1 MKSNSQNYYTQDARY
16 SPKSHRSVAG
26 AKAILE
32 ENQQTIY
39 HLSTGKYPNLSKAL
53 KLVKSD
59 LLRILSFCKKHDP
72 IIYKQRYTWFLDTNK
87 LTYTVRKK
95 TTRSTSNAHFNY
107 LCAIGALT
115 KIHQYND
122 DITGINAT
130 HKLNSPDKDTI
141 NTFSIPRYTEQRL
154 ERMEQRAKR
163 LYSLKITPSNISHDK
178 LLASGCRSI
187 AKSVYYTNSNK
198 ALDRKKEQW
207 EKLQTAINTAI
218 TSKGYTTKAETAK
231 ALKISRIKLD
241 KLITTFRLEWDR
253 AYIYKAPN
261 AQERNTY
268 ALENKSWIIT
278 RRDADEKGD

>member
-1 MKSNSQNYYTQDARY
+1 MKSNSQNYNAKDARY
-16 SPKSHRSVAG
+16 STKSHRTVAG

-39 HLSTGKYPNLSKAL
+39 HLSSGKYPNLSKAL
-53 KLVKSD
+53 KLLKSD

-72 IIYKQRYTWFLDTNK
+72 IIYKQKYTWFLDTNR

-115 KIHQYND
+115 KIHQYNGD
-122 DITGINAT
+122 MTGINAT

-141 NTFSIPRYTEQRL
+141 NTFSVPRYTEQRL
-154 ERMEQRAKR
+154 ERMEQRAER
-163 LYSLKITPSNISHDK
+163 LYRLKITPSNISHDK
-178 LLASGCRSI
+178 LIASGCRSM
-187 AKSVYYTNSNK
+187 AKSIYYTNSNK
-198 ALDRKKEQW
+198 ALHKKTEQW
-207 EKLQTAINTAI
+207 EKLKMAIDTAIEN
-218 TSKGYTTKAETAK
+218 KGYTTKAEIANT
-231 ALKISRIKLD
+231 LRITRSKLD

-261 AQERNTY
+261 AQEQKTY

-278 RRDADEKGD
+278 RREADEKGD